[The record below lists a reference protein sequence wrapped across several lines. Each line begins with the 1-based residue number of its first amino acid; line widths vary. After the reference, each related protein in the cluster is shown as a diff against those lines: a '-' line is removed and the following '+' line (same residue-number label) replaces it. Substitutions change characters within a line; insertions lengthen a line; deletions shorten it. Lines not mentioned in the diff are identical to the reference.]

1 MRDTRVARCG
11 AGVWCGA
18 ALTRLT
24 TASTAPRASGPALH
38 VHGRRQTRSAPRVRD
53 LIGTPA
59 EALSRGGLGGGGGGG
74 QVTVKNDEDA
84 SNFDDYDDADGP
96 DANAAY
102 PTPTPPPV
110 MCCHVLRAG

>member
-1 MRDTRVARCG
+1 M
-11 AGVWCGA
+11 
-18 ALTRLT
+18 
-24 TASTAPRASGPALH
+24 
-38 VHGRRQTRSAPRVRD
+38 
-53 LIGTPA
+53 
-59 EALSRGGLGGGGGGG
+59 
-74 QVTVKNDEDA
+74 TVKNDEDA